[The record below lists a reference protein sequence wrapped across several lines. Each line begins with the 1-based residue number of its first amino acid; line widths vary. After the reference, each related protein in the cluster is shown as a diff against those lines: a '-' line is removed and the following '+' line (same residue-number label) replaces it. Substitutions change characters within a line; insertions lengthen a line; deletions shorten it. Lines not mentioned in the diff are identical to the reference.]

1 MRRISIQC
9 IKILF
14 ISLFVIKSSNIYS
27 QSTDEVKYTLLTK
40 YDGLTLSEIVDLIE
54 NYNSKE
60 YEIITLKMERLG
72 NITRFIQGENI
83 YFGKWESSSSY
94 DKLERRVNYGQHN
107 ESDLYFSTAVSPKLT
122 DKYKKYSTFNI
133 YIDKQTLYKTI
144 LEIGNRNDY
153 KLYSTK
159 IVNRG
164 ILKTF
169 EYQPIDKQFGFFIQT
184 LDGDNLSK
192 ITFYLA
198 N

>member
-1 MRRISIQC
+1 MKGISIQC
-9 IKILF
+9 IKILL
-14 ISLFVIKSSNIYS
+14 ISILIIKSSNIYS
-27 QSTDEVKYTLLTK
+27 QTTDEVKYTLLTK
-40 YDGLTLSEIVDLIE
+40 YDSLTLSEIVDLIE

-60 YEIITLKMERLG
+60 YEIITLKMERLR

-83 YFGKWESSSSY
+83 YFGKWETSY
-94 DKLERRVNYGQHN
+94 SNNKLEERVNYGKHN
-107 ESDLYFSTAVSPKLT
+107 VSDLYFSTSVSPKLT

-159 IVNRG
+159 IVPRG

-169 EYQPIDKQFGFFIQT
+169 EYQPLDKKFGFFIQT

-192 ITFYLA
+192 ISFYLA
-198 N
+198 Y